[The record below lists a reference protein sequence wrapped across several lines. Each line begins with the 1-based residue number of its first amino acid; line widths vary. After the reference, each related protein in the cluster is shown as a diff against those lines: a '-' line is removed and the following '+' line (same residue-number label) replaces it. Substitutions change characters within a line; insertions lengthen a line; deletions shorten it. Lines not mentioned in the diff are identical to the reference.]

1 MADLGLRSSLIFDL
15 FDFLKIFRPIRLL
28 YQESRKCLPNLLDKL
43 TSRFS
48 NRTDGKDVIVIVI
61 GTVNNAAIVTDIA
74 SVAADVRISRT
85 KPPVVRFRLEI
96 KPDSRFVCREDLP
109 FHKIIISKI

>member
-1 MADLGLRSSLIFDL
+1 M
-15 FDFLKIFRPIRLL
+15 
-28 YQESRKCLPNLLDKL
+28 

-48 NRTDGKDVIVIVI
+48 NRTDGKDVIVTVNN
-61 GTVNNAAIVTDIA
+61 TVNNAAIIKDITG
-74 SVAADVRISRT
+74 VAADLGISRP

>member
-1 MADLGLRSSLIFDL
+1 MPDLNLRSSLIFDL
-15 FDFLKIFRPIRLL
+15 FDFLKIFCRIRLL
-28 YQESRKCLPNLLDKL
+28 YQKSRKCLQNLLDES
-43 TSRFS
+43 TGRFS
-48 NRTDGKDVIVIVI
+48 NRTDRKDVIVISI
-61 GTVNNAAIVTDIA
+61 DTVNNVAIVRDIA
-74 SVAADVRISRT
+74 GIAADVGRSRT